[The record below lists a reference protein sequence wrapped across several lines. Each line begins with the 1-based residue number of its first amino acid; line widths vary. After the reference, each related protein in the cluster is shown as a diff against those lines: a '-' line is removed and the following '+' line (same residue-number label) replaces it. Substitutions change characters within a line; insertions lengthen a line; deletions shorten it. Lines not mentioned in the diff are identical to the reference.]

1 MDLFTLKALQNA
13 KEKIVEQK
21 NAELMFA
28 DFSLRNISSYDNYL
42 HTFITHEIQFLG
54 L

>member
-1 MDLFTLKALQNA
+1 MVLFTLNALKNA

-42 HTFITHEIQFLG
+42 HTFITHEIQFLV